1 MSTNRNPIRRLTAIL
16 MLIAAL
22 AGTSAV
28 IAHAN
33 PNAAG
38 GRSSDPGIGVNG
50 FWGGATCAFS
60 LVLAKADPSFYGSAL
75 LICAR
80 VFLLDP

>member
-1 MSTNRNPIRRLTAIL
+1 MNRPRNPIRRVTAIM
-16 MLIAAL
+16 MLTLAL
-22 AGTSAV
+22 ATTSAV
-28 IAHAN
+28 IAHA
-33 PNAAG
+33 AG
-38 GRSSDPGIGVNG
+38 GRVPDPGVGVNG

>member
-1 MSTNRNPIRRLTAIL
+1 MNRHRNPIRRVTAMMMLTL
-16 MLIAAL
+16 AL
-22 AGTSAV
+22 ATTSAV

-38 GRSSDPGIGVNG
+38 GRSSDPGVGVNG

-80 VFLLDP
+80 VFLLDS

>member
-1 MSTNRNPIRRLTAIL
+1 MNKERHSMRRLAASL
-16 MLIAAL
+16 MLTAVLAA
-22 AGTSAV
+22 TSV
-28 IAHAN
+28 VVAH
-33 PNAAG
+33 AAG
-38 GRSSDPGIGVNG
+38 GRGSDPGVGVNG
-50 FWGGATCAFS
+50 FWGGVTCGFS

>member
-1 MSTNRNPIRRLTAIL
+1 MNTKLNPIRRLTAIL
-16 MLIAAL
+16 MLTAAL
-22 AGTSAV
+22 AITSAV
-28 IAHAN
+28 IAHA
-33 PNAAG
+33 AG
-38 GRSSDPGIGVNG
+38 GRGSDPGVGVNG

-60 LVLAKADPSFYGSAL
+60 LLLAKADPSFYGSAL

>member
-1 MSTNRNPIRRLTAIL
+1 MNTNRNPVRRLTAIL
-16 MLIAAL
+16 MLTAAL
-22 AGTSAV
+22 ASTSAV

-33 PNAAG
+33 PVAAS
-38 GRSSDPGIGVNG
+38 GRGSDPGVGVDS

-80 VFLLDP
+80 VFLLDS